1 MLRATVFYMEK
12 EFTLVLINLLAIMSG
27 LFILM
32 AINVSQMLATIFMLC
47 ATVIT
52 FVHFVYLQSTPSL

>member
-1 MLRATVFYMEK
+1 MEK